1 MVVAEFIIMHLT
13 AREAETLAECHN
25 EVLDIMDDLILNY
38 SLVDVF
44 FPLSQLLHIDE
55 IKQVFILE
63 HLDGFESLLMARDG
77 LDEVIGHLA
86 LVVEGIFC
94 DAFLNAIHTEFL
106 IVAYLDVVL
115 PFLHRLGASQD
126 GGMVGETD
134 AQESDNGESGIICQ
148 L

>member
-13 AREAETLAECHN
+13 ARETETLAERHN
-25 EVLDIMDDLILNY
+25 EVLDIMDNLILNY

-44 FPLSQLLHIDE
+44 FPLSQLLHVDE

-86 LVVEGIFC
+86 LVVEGVFIYLPSKGLVTELQICTKLDIVFSLLGGFC
-94 DAFLNAIHTEFL
+94 LLKDKDMMGKTYAE
-106 IVAYLDVVL
+106 
-115 PFLHRLGASQD
+115 
-126 GGMVGETD
+126 
-134 AQESDNGESGIICQ
+134 ESNNWNVY
-148 L
+148 

>member
-86 LVVEGIFC
+86 LVVEGIFIY
-94 DAFLNAIHTEFL
+94 LPSKGLVTEFQICTKL
-106 IVAYLDVVL
+106 YIVFSL
-115 PFLHRLGASQD
+115 LGGFCLLKDKDMMGKTYA
-126 GGMVGETD
+126 E
-134 AQESDNGESGIICQ
+134 ESNNWNVY
-148 L
+148 